1 MLAGSVAALEDLAN
15 GGEEPRE
22 GEESEED
29 EDDKTMMKKPG
40 MKEPGMKKRPAMK
53 TMLKIPSSKSEK
65 APSRVVCLSQFPSN
79 VVDVWLQPRIRDIA
93 GHAVLMA
100 TASINIISD
109 DVALT
114 YARHTPRRTMRR

>member
-1 MLAGSVAALEDLAN
+1 
-15 GGEEPRE
+15 
-22 GEESEED
+22 
-29 EDDKTMMKKPG
+29 
-40 MKEPGMKKRPAMK
+40 MKKRPAMK

-114 YARHTPRRTMRR
+114 YEVYTEAYNASMKKTEKMDLDWTKRLARAQRAGQEARRKALQ